1 MQTLAVGCGAGFSG
15 DRVDAGLPVV
25 RTLIARGGPAAMI
38 YENLA
43 ERTLANQHLS
53 KRSNPQL
60 GYEPLLELQLRPVL
74 ADCLAHGI
82 TIVGNFALCTSLWW
96 LLSHVDV
103 TLGRAVMFPF
113 LQGALCPSSSILF

>member
-53 KRSNPQL
+53 KRSNRRVFKK
-60 GYEPLLELQLRPVL
+60 LR
-74 ADCLAHGI
+74 
-82 TIVGNFALCTSLWW
+82 
-96 LLSHVDV
+96 
-103 TLGRAVMFPF
+103 FP
-113 LQGALCPSSSILF
+113 